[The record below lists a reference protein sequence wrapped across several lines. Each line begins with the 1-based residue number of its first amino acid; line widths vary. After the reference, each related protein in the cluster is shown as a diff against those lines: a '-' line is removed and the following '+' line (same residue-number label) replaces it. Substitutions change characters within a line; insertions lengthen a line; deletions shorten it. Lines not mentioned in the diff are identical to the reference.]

1 MTYVAF
7 IAPPA
12 ASGGTVTTSFT
23 NADASVEFSQSGA
36 LNKFNPALGT
46 LTGATLRLTVHADV
60 SGSATRN
67 ATGGTNNVKLRL
79 TCDSYFLSSL
89 PALDAIINDG
99 VFFAGV
105 AVDTATF
112 GMAASTTHTFA
123 SATGSAFVDVDLSSI
138 LAALTGVGTFTVQ
151 GDSVSGNTTIGLG
164 VASSSFTSLAGF
176 DALLTYTYT

>member
-7 IAPPA
+7 IAA
-12 ASGGTVTTSFT
+12 AGCGGTVTTSFT
-23 NADASVEFSQSGA
+23 NANAFLEFSQSGS

-46 LTGATLRLTVHADV
+46 LTAATLRLTVHGDI

-67 ATGGTNNVKLRL
+67 GTGGTNNVKLRL

-99 VFFAGV
+99 IFYVEV
-105 AVDTATF
+105 VVDTATF
-112 GMAASTTHTFA
+112 GMAASTSHTFA

-138 LAALTGVGTFTVQ
+138 LASLTGAGTFSVQ
-151 GDSVSGNTTIGLG
+151 GDSVSGNGVIGAG
-164 VASSSFTSLAGF
+164 VASSSFTTLGGF
-176 DALLTYTYT
+176 DALLTYTYI